1 MGAPPPIPGEYW
13 HAIPPDAQAAL
24 LAAFERLER
33 RIAELEEKLNR
44 NSTNSS
50 KPPSTD
56 PPSVK
61 RKPPVPPSGKR
72 RGGQPGHKRHLR
84 ELVPT
89 EQVRETFDVKPENC
103 RRCGHLLEGTDPE
116 PRRHQVAELPPI
128 QPVIDEYRLHRLRC
142 PRCGVAT
149 RADLP
154 EGVPSGAF
162 GPRLRAVLSI
172 LAGAYRIGKRGIKQ
186 LASDLF
192 GLSISLGMIAKL
204 ERQCAT
210 DLEGPVAEL
219 YKEVL
224 STPSA
229 HIDETS
235 WREGGKRAWL
245 WAVTCVTATV
255 FRIARSR
262 GSDVA
267 KGLLGEAPTPV
278 VVSDRFPSYNW
289 IETRQYC
296 WAHLRRDFQAMID
309 RGGEA
314 AEVGCRLLGHSDRL
328 FRWWHRVRDGTMARS
343 TLKGYTD
350 PLRWGFRRDLQA
362 GAACRCAKTAA
373 TCREL
378 LESEENLWTFLQ
390 VEGVEP
396 TNNAAERALRH
407 AVLYRKTSGG
417 TDSERGS
424 KFVERVLSVV
434 ATCRQRGGDTLD
446 YLTRCYQSCL
456 EGRRPSPIPF
466 AVAPTADEA
475 A

>member
-1 MGAPPPIPGEYW
+1 M
-13 HAIPPDAQAAL
+13 AIAAVI
-24 LAAFERLER
+24 EGLEK
-33 RIAELEEKLNR
+33 RIANLEERLNR

-50 KPPSTD
+50 KAPSTD

-61 RKPPVPPSGKR
+61 RKPPASPSGKR

-84 ELVPT
+84 ELVAP
-89 EQVRETFDVKPENC
+89 EHVRETFDLKPENC
-103 RRCGHLLEGTDPE
+103 RRSGGLLEGTDPE
-116 PRRHQVAELPPI
+116 PHRHQVAELPPI
-128 QPVIDEYRLHRLRC
+128 QPIVNEYRLHRLRC
-142 PRCGVAT
+142 HACGVST
-149 RADLP
+149 RASLP
-154 EGVPSGAF
+154 EGVPRGAF

-204 ERQCAT
+204 ERQCAA

-219 YKEVL
+219 HDEIL
-224 STPSA
+224 SAPSV

-245 WAVTCVTATV
+245 WVVTCATATV

-267 KGLLGEAPTPV
+267 KSLLGEPPVPV

-289 IETRQYC
+289 IGTRQYC
-296 WAHLRRDFQAMID
+296 WARLRRDFQAMID
-309 RGGEA
+309 RGGDA
-314 AEVGCRLLGHSDRL
+314 AEIGRRLLEHSDRL
-328 FRWWHRVRDGTMARS
+328 FRWWHRVRDGTMTRT

-350 PLRWGFRRDLQA
+350 PLRWGFRRDLRA
-362 GAACRCAKTAA
+362 GVACGCAKTVA

-378 LESEENLWTFLQ
+378 LQGEGHLWTFLR

-396 TNNAAERALRH
+396 TNNAAERAIRH
-407 AVLYRKTSGG
+407 AVLYRKVSGG

-424 KFVERVLSVV
+424 RFVERILSVV

-446 YLTRCYQSCL
+446 YLTRCYQSRL
-456 EGRRPSPIPF
+456 EGRRPSPIPL
-466 AVAPTADEA
+466 VAAPAADEA